1 MNEFFSDNIVH
12 FWWSVSAF
20 VVFVLILL
28 KLGVKQILAEV
39 DAREEKIAR
48 ELKESEAAYTK
59 AKHVRSEL
67 EARMRGAE
75 AEIAKLMGEAR
86 REAEEH
92 KVRMTEQGR
101 VEIEAARNRALR
113 DIETARNTA
122 LVTLRREI
130 AEISLLVAEKVVHQ
144 HLDGAKH
151 EELVSSAISAY
162 ESSAGK
168 AG

>member
-1 MNEFFSDNIVH
+1 MNEFFSDNLAH

-28 KLGVKQILAEV
+28 KIGVKQILAAVE
-39 DAREEKIAR
+39 AREEKIAR
-48 ELKESEAAYTK
+48 ELHESELAYTK
-59 AKHVRSEL
+59 AKHVRAEL

-86 REAEEH
+86 HEAEAH

-113 DIETARNTA
+113 DIETARNSA
-122 LVTLRREI
+122 LVALRREI
-130 AEISLLVAEKVVHQ
+130 AEIALQVAEKVVHQ

-151 EELVSSAISAY
+151 EELVAAAISAY

>member
-12 FWWSVSAF
+12 FWWSVTAF

-28 KLGVKQILAEV
+28 KIGVKQILAAV

-48 ELKESEAAYTK
+48 ELKESELAYTK
-59 AKHVRSEL
+59 AKHVRAEL

-86 REAEEH
+86 HEAEAH

-101 VEIEAARNRALR
+101 LEIEAARNRALR
-113 DIETARNTA
+113 DIETARNSA
-122 LVTLRREI
+122 LVALRREI
-130 AEISLLVAEKVVHQ
+130 AEISLLVAEKVVHR
-144 HLDGAKH
+144 HLDDAKH
-151 EELVSSAISAY
+151 EELVAAAIASY